1 MCSLA
6 VVSREWWRRVV
17 LIDIFE
23 LKRIDQRLQT
33 ISHGLGR
40 IGIDDEYGTHFGVSG
55 VEAVTILAH

>member
-1 MCSLA
+1 
-6 VVSREWWRRVV
+6 VV

-33 ISHGLGR
+33 ISHGLRR
-40 IGIDDEYGTHFGVSG
+40 IWIDDEYGTHFGVSG